1 MSATS
6 DADAASVRTV
16 LVVDD
21 SAFMRKLIVEM
32 INDDPR
38 FHVAGIARDGVDAMA
53 QVHRLD
59 PDIVTLDL
67 EMPKLDGLAVL
78 TRLMSGAPRPIV
90 VLSAGGAHY
99 GDATLRALEL
109 GAVDFV
115 RKPSGPVSLDLP
127 VIRDRLIAALLAAS
141 RANVVSEW
149 ARAAPHGAA
158 TAQNRSGR
166 TRERAQA
173 GTSHIRGS
181 QEQCGTRIEA
191 RVRAAT
197 HTAPAVHAV
206 HQPHAQHLVVV
217 ASSTGGPRALAQII
231 PMLPAALGAAVVVA
245 QHLPAEFTPALADRL
260 SRVSAMRVCEADDD
274 MELLA
279 GTVYIARGGVNSTI
293 VALPHS
299 VVIRQHDV
307 AGRGVATPSAD
318 VLFTSAAAAFGSH
331 CTGVVLTGM
340 GRDGSAGLRR
350 IRAAGGQAI
359 VQDEAS
365 CSIYGMPRAALAE
378 AGADEIASLSMI
390 AGTISRMVPE
400 GRVEWLMT

>member
-1 MSATS
+1 MISAS
-6 DADAASVRTV
+6 DAAAPRVRTV

-38 FHVAGIARDGVDAMA
+38 FQVAGIARDGVDAMA
-53 QVHRLD
+53 QVQRLD

-78 TRLMSGAPRPIV
+78 MRLMSEAPRPVV
-90 VLSAGGAHY
+90 VLSAGGAQY

-141 RANVVSEW
+141 RAKVGTAG
-149 ARAAPHGAA
+149 ARVEARGSA
-158 TAQNRSGR
+158 TAQA
-166 TRERAQA
+166 RE
-173 GTSHIRGS
+173 SHMLGS
-181 QEQCGTRIEA
+181 QAPQGGRGDAGGWPATLSP
-191 RVRAAT
+191 AALD
-197 HTAPAVHAV
+197 AAN
-206 HQPHAQHLVVV
+206 QPNAQHLVVI

-231 PMLPAALGAAVVVA
+231 PMLPATLGAAVVVA
-245 QHLPAEFTPALADRL
+245 QHLPAEFTAALADRL
-260 SRVSAMRVCEADDD
+260 SRVSAMTVCEADDGVT
-274 MELLA
+274 LLA
-279 GTVYIARGGVNSTI
+279 GTVYIARGGINSTVI
-293 VALPHS
+293 ALPHS
-299 VVIRQHDV
+299 AVIRQSDKAARG
-307 AGRGVATPSAD
+307 AGTPSAD
-318 VLFTSAAAAFGSH
+318 VLFTSAAVAFGSH

-340 GRDGSAGLRR
+340 GRDGAAGLRR
-350 IRAAGGQAI
+350 IRAAGGRAI

-378 AGADEIASLSMI
+378 AGADEIASLSMM
-390 AGTISRMVPE
+390 AGTISRLVPE
-400 GRVEWLMT
+400 GRVEWLMA